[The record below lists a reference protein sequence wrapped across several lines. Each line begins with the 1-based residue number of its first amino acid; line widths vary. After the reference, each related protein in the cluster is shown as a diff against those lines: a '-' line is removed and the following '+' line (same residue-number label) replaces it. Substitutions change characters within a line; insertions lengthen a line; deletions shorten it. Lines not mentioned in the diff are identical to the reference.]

1 MIHVVLFAEGVVQML
16 DLGLAPGAGD
26 PDSVPVI
33 WIFLIF
39 NFFQGLGMW
48 FECGIICL
56 QMSISIL
63 KIENVYFYV
72 IFLFFNLYL

>member
-33 WIFLIF
+33 WIFFLIF
-39 NFFQGLGMW
+39 FFQGLGMW
-48 FECGIICL
+48 NNLLTNVHFYIK
-56 QMSISIL
+56 